1 MNLPKD
7 FEEYLKKGIIRKGLP
22 DKSRA
27 EFLIKGA
34 KNSFDGIKQIVE
46 KTGINEKTANN
57 IIKNCYDLL
66 MELLRAKLLLKG
78 YISSGNFSHEA
89 EVSYLN
95 KLGFSENEISFLND
109 LRYFRNSITYYGK
122 ILNQEYALKVFDFLN
137 KIYPKLNNL

>member
-1 MNLPKD
+1 M
-7 FEEYLKKGIIRKGLP
+7 KKLR
-22 DKSRA
+22 
-27 EFLIKGA
+27 
-34 KNSFDGIKQIVE
+34 
-46 KTGINEKTANN
+46 NN

>member
-7 FEEYLKKGIIRKGLP
+7 FEEYIKRGIIRKGLP

-27 EFLIKGA
+27 EFLINGA
-34 KNSFDGIKQIVE
+34 RNSFEGIKQIVQ

-57 IIKNCYDLL
+57 IIKDCYDII

-89 EVSYLN
+89 EVSYLK
-95 KLGFSENEISFLND
+95 KLGFIENEISFMND
-109 LRYFRNSITYYGK
+109 LRYFRNSIAYYGK
-122 ILNQEYALKVFDFLN
+122 ILDKEYAIKVFDFLN